1 MKRPFILMNRR
12 NLLTLA
18 TALLAMQLNA
28 QMTRYEQT
36 LPGKG
41 SKCQMNGTSS
51 IHDWK
56 METPI
61 IAGSFEVDP
70 KVSFDTAKA
79 TLEGAADGKVAAAAD
94 VRIPVRTLKSYNAK
108 MDEVYKQHMD
118 EAKFKNITYKLKELT
133 VKKGDRAAGSPF
145 ELVSKGDLTIHGETK
160 AVEMPVKIAS
170 APDNMLKIMGT
181 TKLKMS
187 EYGVKP
193 PNPTI
198 PGVGSITTGDEV
210 TIEFEWFVVKK

>member
-1 MKRPFILMNRR
+1 MNRR

-79 TLEGAADGKVAAAAD
+79 TLEGATDGKVAATAE

-118 EAKFKNITYKLKELT
+118 EAKFKNITYKLKELA

-160 AVEMPVKIAS
+160 AIEMPVKIAN
-170 APDNMLKIMGT
+170 APDNMVKITGT

-187 EYGVKP
+187 DYGVKP

-198 PGVGSITTGDEV
+198 PGVGSITTGDEI
-210 TIEFEWFVVKK
+210 TIEFDWFVVKK